1 MVRGAGVE
9 ERSVKETAG
18 KGADY
23 GDLETAA
30 GWLLKPRL
38 VSQGM
43 GALVKPG
50 AEGHFKPAL
59 TDGRLT
65 IASG

>member
-18 KGADY
+18 KRADY
-23 GDLETAA
+23 GDLDTAV

-38 VSQGM
+38 LSQDLG
-43 GALVKPG
+43 GLVKLG
-50 AEGHFKPAL
+50 AKGHFSPDL
-59 TDGRLT
+59 TDGRVT
-65 IASG
+65 IATV